1 MKNMRKS
8 WLAIFLFYQLKNK
21 IKKSHGKPSFFFQK
35 LTFSPHQKSKQLLK
49 DENFKNFYRNGK
61 ASLKYGKLAGSLFSK
76 SARVEFLS
84 R

>member
-1 MKNMRKS
+1 MASQVFFSKAYFFPS
-8 WLAIFLFYQLKNK
+8 SK
-21 IKKSHGKPSFFFQK
+21 IKAAF
-35 LTFSPHQKSKQLLK
+35 K
-49 DENFKNFYRNGK
+49 DENFKNFYRNEI